1 VKRKTIILIV
11 VLTSLSLLG
20 LIFTQLYWIKSA
32 IELSEKQFDHR
43 VNLALSETVEKMV
56 ELDKQH
62 RLQKR
67 KFIPESCGSDLVS
80 IINYIDTT
88 LVDSLLKTEFDLF
101 CLDTVYEFGI
111 IQVKNDSV
119 WMLNSGI
126 YTKNIKNTKHKVC
139 LDDLFKTDDY
149 NLEVF
154 FPQKRKFV
162 LFELSVW
169 MFISAGFLLIVISS
183 FIFIVTAI
191 LKQKKLSE
199 IKNDFINNMTHEFKT
214 PISTISLASE
224 VLLKNNLP
232 EEKILKYSK
241 VIFDENQRLKVQVE
255 RVLQMARLDKGNLK
269 LKISE
274 FDLHELIK
282 DNVENLCLEHCNKP
296 VSLIYQFYA
305 TNSVIKADK
314 AHITNIITNLID
326 NASKYSYDNLRIT
339 ISTKNVKTGVIITI
353 KDNGIGITK
362 DTLKHIFDKFYRV
375 PTGNIHNVKG
385 FGLGLNYVKM
395 LVLAHS
401 GTISVSSELKKGTAF
416 KIFLP
421 FTPLT

>member
-1 VKRKTIILIV
+1 MKRKTIILIV